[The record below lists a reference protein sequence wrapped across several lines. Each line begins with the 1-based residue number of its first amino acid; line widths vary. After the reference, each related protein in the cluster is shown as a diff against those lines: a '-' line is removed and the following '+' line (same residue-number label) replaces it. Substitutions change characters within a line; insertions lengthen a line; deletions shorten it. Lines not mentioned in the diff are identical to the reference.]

1 MRRSIDDMIHVT
13 CRDGLQS
20 LSLSAASAPVL
31 LKLPLGVVQGTDL
44 PGLEPATDAVEVEG
58 VVAHAPGH
66 RALHA
71 RRARLV
77 RLALDAEVHDVVPA
91 DGAVV
96 DDYVPRPERDGVPLF
111 DLEPLLLGRS
121 GGSLLGLHRDARG
134 LLSLGRV
141 LHNDI
146 RHLCLKSSL
155 SSGARSRAAV
165 LSLASPKV
173 AEGRRRV
180 ASICERARL
189 CFPHLLC
196 VHTTA

>member
-1 MRRSIDDMIHVT
+1 MIWYTLHFVET
-13 CRDGLQS
+13 GCS
-20 LSLSAASAPVL
+20 LSAPVL
-31 LKLPLGVVQGTDL
+31 LKLPLGVVLGTDL

-66 RALHA
+66 RALLA

-141 LHNDI
+141 LHNDV
-146 RHLCLKSSL
+146 RHLCSKSSL
-155 SSGARSRAAV
+155 SSGARSRGRC
-165 LSLASPKV
+165 SLARL
-173 AEGRRRV
+173 AEGRRRA
-180 ASICERARL
+180 ASVCESDRFVFSP
-189 CFPHLLC
+189 C
-196 VHTTA
+196 